1 VRQKEGPKVQKRLGI
16 YHTYR
21 ILVAKSILKGVLP
34 QVLDKMLSTRA
45 MLKKA
50 AKEYKKHVQNCSP
63 AALRQIEARQLALKY
78 VANVTYG
85 HTLASFFWW
94 STIPLVAD
102 AIVECGRCM
111 LINAIDLA
119 NKWGK

>member
-1 VRQKEGPKVQKRLGI
+1 
-16 YHTYR
+16 
-21 ILVAKSILKGVLP
+21 
-34 QVLDKMLSTRA
+34 

-63 AALRQIEARQLALKY
+63 AALRQIEAKQLALKY

-85 HTLASFFWW
+85 YTLASFFRRLA
-94 STIPLVAD
+94 IPLVAD
-102 AIVECGRCM
+102 AIVECGRCT
-111 LINAIDLA
+111 LINAIDLT